1 MIDREKQIKTIL
13 FRLEQFVITAD
24 KAEKTQMI
32 QWGEDS
38 IEYAKA
44 QSYAAA
50 AFQAYAIVKKIVE
63 GDLSSE

>member
-44 QSYAAA
+44 QSYTNA
-50 AFQAYAIVKKIVE
+50 AFQAYAIVKKIAE
-63 GDLSSE
+63 GDLSNE

>member
-1 MIDREKQIKTIL
+1 MNIDREKEIKTIL

-24 KAEKTQMI
+24 KAEKAQMI

-44 QSYAAA
+44 KSYAAA
-50 AFQAYAIVKKIVE
+50 AFQAYAIVKKVIE
-63 GDLSSE
+63 GDYE

>member
-1 MIDREKQIKTIL
+1 MIDREQQIKTIL
-13 FRLEQFVITAD
+13 FRLEQLNIAAD

-44 QSYAAA
+44 QSYTNA

-63 GDLSSE
+63 GDLSND

>member
-44 QSYAAA
+44 QSYTNA
-50 AFQAYAIVKKIVE
+50 AFKAYAIVKKIVE